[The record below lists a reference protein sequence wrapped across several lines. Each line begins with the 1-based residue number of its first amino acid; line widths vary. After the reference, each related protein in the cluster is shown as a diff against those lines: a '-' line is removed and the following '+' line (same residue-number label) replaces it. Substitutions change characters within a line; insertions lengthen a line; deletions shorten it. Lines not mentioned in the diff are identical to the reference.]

1 METTKIKLLRVLE
14 ILRETDEDQRNN
26 KIYQI
31 KVLRD
36 RIFLLNM

>member
-1 METTKIKLLRVLE
+1 MKTTKIKLLRVLE

-31 KVLRD
+31 QVLR
-36 RIFLLNM
+36 N